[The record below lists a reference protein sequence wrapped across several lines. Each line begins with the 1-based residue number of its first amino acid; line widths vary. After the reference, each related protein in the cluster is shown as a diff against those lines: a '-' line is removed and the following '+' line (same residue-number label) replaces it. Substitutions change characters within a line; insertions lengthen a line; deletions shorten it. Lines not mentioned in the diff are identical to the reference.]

1 MSPLNPQSRNAVL
14 GGIAAVLAIGLV
26 LLLLWRQTEKI
37 PEIPPAPAESVAAEG
52 FTLFDVGYQTPLTQS
67 LLNHL
72 NSQLGSHAVERRVPI
87 DLTLN
92 YPGFLEENFKELNAL
107 NQKLNPSGKA
117 RVEHNAL
124 KFSYRYARKK
134 NIPFDYIEMIFSGY
148 SHTPAIL
155 RVRTRQTGLDLAE
168 ALTRKYGPAQTLE
181 WTSKSGRTL
190 WWQEKSGMLFL
201 SEATDRSGI
210 LIYEISI
217 YYVDTIEKLLLAEE
231 EELRQKQ
238 TERRRK
244 GETAL

>member
-1 MSPLNPQSRNAVL
+1 MIPLNPQARNAVL
-14 GGIAAVLAIGLV
+14 GGIAAVLVIGLA

-37 PEIPPAPAESVAAEG
+37 PEIPQAPAESVAAEG

-72 NSQLGSHAVERRVPI
+72 NRQLGSHAVERRVPI

-92 YPGFLEENFKELNAL
+92 YSGFLEESFKELFTL
-107 NQKLNPSGKA
+107 NQRLNPPGRA

-134 NIPFDYIEMIFSGY
+134 NVPFDHIEMVFSGY

-155 RVRTRQTGLDLAE
+155 RVRTRQAGLDLAE
-168 ALTRKYGPAQTLE
+168 TLTQKYGPAQTIE
-181 WTSKSGRTL
+181 WKSGNGRTD
-190 WWQEKSGMLFL
+190 WWQEKTGMLFL

-210 LIYEISI
+210 RIYEISI
-217 YYVDTIEKLLLAEE
+217 YYVDTIENLLLAEE
-231 EELRQKQ
+231 EELRKKQ

>member
-1 MSPLNPQSRNAVL
+1 M
-14 GGIAAVLAIGLV
+14 LAIGLA

-37 PEIPPAPAESVAAEG
+37 PEIPQAPAESVAAGG

-72 NSQLGSHAVERRVPI
+72 NRQLGSHAVERRVPI

-92 YPGFLEENFKELNAL
+92 YSGFLEESFEELHAL
-107 NQKLNPSGKA
+107 NQRLNPPGRA

-134 NIPFDYIEMIFSGY
+134 NVPFDHIEMVFSGY

-155 RVRTRQTGLDLAE
+155 RVRTRQAGLDLAE
-168 ALTRKYGPAQTLE
+168 TLTQKYGPAQTIE
-181 WTSKSGRTL
+181 WKSGNGTTL
-190 WWQEKSGMLFL
+190 WWQEKTGMLFL

-210 LIYEISI
+210 RIYEISI
-217 YYVDTIEKLLLAEE
+217 YYVDTIENLLLAEE

-244 GETAL
+244 GETAF

>member
-1 MSPLNPQSRNAVL
+1 
-14 GGIAAVLAIGLV
+14 
-26 LLLLWRQTEKI
+26 
-37 PEIPPAPAESVAAEG
+37 
-52 FTLFDVGYQTPLTQS
+52 
-67 LLNHL
+67 
-72 NSQLGSHAVERRVPI
+72 
-87 DLTLN
+87 
-92 YPGFLEENFKELNAL
+92 
-107 NQKLNPSGKA
+107 
-117 RVEHNAL
+117 
-124 KFSYRYARKK
+124 
-134 NIPFDYIEMIFSGY
+134 MIFSGY

-168 ALTRKYGPAQTLE
+168 TLTRKYGPAQTLE